1 MINTIKAVEKVD
13 FSLANLV
20 PIFIETKKY
29 TSSATITLV
38 FETPTSNSRVLAFYN
53 YITSEAKVVDYTKVA
68 KIIEASITTETT
80 NELGHIS
87 VFTTNTKTITTT
99 E

>member
-1 MINTIKAVEKVD
+1 MVNTIKAVEKVD
-13 FSLANLV
+13 FSLANLI
-20 PIFIETKKY
+20 PIFIEIKNY

-53 YITSEAKVVDYTKVA
+53 YLTAEAKVVDYTKVA
-68 KIIEASITTETT
+68 KNIEASKTIETT
-80 NELGHIS
+80 NELGQVS

-99 E
+99 